1 MMMKRRL
8 AAQMEAIN
16 AARLVMK
23 TAEMEPLRY
32 AALQMLTESSLVA
45 ALVVFPTGLCGEEL
59 VQSFLLMAIEA
70 TSDQV

>member
-1 MMMKRRL
+1 MLMKLRL

-32 AALQMLTESSLVA
+32 AVLQMLTESSLVA
-45 ALVVFPTGLCGEEL
+45 TLVVFPTGL
-59 VQSFLLMAIEA
+59 
-70 TSDQV
+70 